1 MNGRN
6 AWIKCLTLALC
17 LCTLLSAPRTRAE
30 QGNGKGAD
38 ITKKC
43 AFKVSEG
50 NKGKMLDGNAG
61 SIWSYKHKGAYVG
74 IKLPKDVEAGW
85 LRVEWLFDPKAY
97 ELIEYDADMN
107 VLRQRTQADMF
118 PNIYSMYE
126 LLPGTKFIQLKL
138 TAKDQSICRIGVYSS
153 GELPADVQLW
163 NPPVDKADLMVVS
176 AHQDD
181 EIIFLGGTIPYY
193 AVALKKPTVVVY
205 MANCA
210 RYRRAEA
217 LNALWKMGVR
227 DYPDFINLPDEK
239 VGSIEAGIKLWGGKD
254 NILSLVVERI
264 RRYKPEV
271 IVTQD
276 LNGEYG
282 HNQHKITARCMKYA
296 IDAAA
301 DPSQYPESAE
311 KYGAWQVKK
320 LYHHLYKE
328 NAMVMDWETPLEALG
343 GKTALEVAKIG
354 MKEHSSQTGA
364 YAVKS
369 HGTYDNSKF
378 GLYFT
383 TVGEDEAKNDFFE
396 HIDPDA
402 SAAYLATHAAEIEGQ
417 KAAAAA
423 ELAAAAQTAEAEPD
437 DAEGEDTGE
446 TGEEAPSEDGTGEG
460 DMPSDDAT
468 EASEGDMA
476 EEAFNA
482 GEDEA
487 DQAPEETEDDAEG
500 AEAETPETETPEE
513 ETPTE
518 DLPDPTPG
526 ESDDIVAGQEG
537 VQAAGQLLV
546 ASETANAD
554 NPPQTAAGPVAVR
567 ENGGSPLLLIAL
579 IGVGVAV
586 VGAAGWFGWRSMQ
599 GRRRHRRRRR

>member
-6 AWIKCLTLALC
+6 AWFKCLALALC
-17 LCTLLSAPRTRAE
+17 LCALLSAPRTRAE
-30 QGNGKGAD
+30 QGSGNGAD

-50 NKGKMLDGNAG
+50 NKNKLLDGNAG
-61 SIWSYKHKGAYVG
+61 TIWSYKHKGAYVG
-74 IKLPKDVEAGW
+74 VKLPEDVEAGW
-85 LRVEWLFDPKAY
+85 LRVEWVFDPRAY
-97 ELIEYDADMN
+97 ELIEYDADKN

-118 PNIYSMYE
+118 PNIYSMYA
-126 LLPGTKFIQLKL
+126 LLSETKFIQLKL

-153 GELPADVQLW
+153 GELPADAQLW

-217 LNALWKMGVR
+217 LNGLWKMGVR

-239 VGSIEAGIKLWGGKD
+239 VDSIEEGVRLWGGKD

-276 LNGEYG
+276 LDGEYG

-311 KYGAWQVKK
+311 KYGPWQVKK

-354 MKEHSSQTGA
+354 MKEHSSQRDA
-364 YAVKS
+364 FAVKS

-396 HIDPDA
+396 HIDPNA
-402 SAAYLATHAAEIEGQ
+402 SADYLAEHAAEIGGQ

-423 ELAAAAQTAEAEPD
+423 ERAAAAQSAEAEPD
-437 DAEGEDTGE
+437 DTEPGDPAEAGESAPD
-446 TGEEAPSEDGTGEG
+446 EAGEG
-460 DMPSDDAT
+460 DEATPSDDAA
-468 EASEGDMA
+468 EALEDGASEEAADDAESAA
-476 EEAFNA
+476 EEA
-482 GEDEA
+482 
-487 DQAPEETEDDAEG
+487 PEEETN
-500 AEAETPETETPEE
+500 EAETPNEA
-513 ETPTE
+513 
-518 DLPDPTPG
+518 LPDGTVG
-526 ESDDIVAGQEG
+526 EGGDTVEAREG

-546 ASETANAD
+546 ASEPGGAGQ
-554 NPPQTAAGPVAVR
+554 PPQSASAR
-567 ENGGSPLLLIAL
+567 EKGGSPLLLVAL
-579 IGVGVAV
+579 IGAGVAI
-586 VGAAGWFGWRSMQ
+586 VGAACWFGWRTMQ
-599 GRRRHRRRRR
+599 GRRRHRRPRR

>member
-1 MNGRN
+1 MNRRTRRV
-6 AWIKCLTLALC
+6 ICLILALC
-17 LCTLLSAPRTRAE
+17 LCAMLAAIPAMGE
-30 QGNGKGAD
+30 QAGGKSAD

-43 AFKVSEG
+43 TFKVSEG
-50 NKGKMLDGNAG
+50 NKGKLLDGNAG
-61 SIWSYKHKGAYVG
+61 TLWTYSHKGAYVG

-85 LRVEWLFDPKAY
+85 LRVEWTFDPTAY
-97 ELIEYDADMN
+97 ELTEYDADKN
-107 VLRQRTQADMF
+107 VLRLRTQADMF
-118 PNIYSMYE
+118 PNIYSVYE
-126 LLPGTKFIQLKL
+126 LLPETKFIQLKL
-138 TAKDQSICRIGVYSS
+138 NAKDQSICRMGVYSS
-153 GELPADVQLW
+153 GTLPEDVQVW

-181 EIIFLGGTIPYY
+181 ELIFMGGTIPYY

-227 DYPDFINLPDEK
+227 DYPDFINLQDDK
-239 VGSIEAGIKLWGGKD
+239 VGSIEAGVKLWGGKD
-254 NILSLVVERI
+254 NILSLVVARI

-301 DPSQYPESAE
+301 DPSQYPESAQ

-328 NAMVMDWETPLEALG
+328 NAIVMDWETPLDSLG

-354 MKEHSSQTGA
+354 MKEHSSQKGS

-383 TVGEDEAKNDFFE
+383 TVGEDEAKNDFLE

-402 SAAYLATHAAEIEGQ
+402 SANYLAEHAAEIEDW
-417 KAAAAA
+417 KAADAA
-423 ELAAAAQTAEAEPD
+423 EIAAAAQSAAAAPDTPDEAGESGDEAPD
-437 DAEGEDTGE
+437 DESEDMAG
-446 TGEEAPSEDGTGEG
+446 EAPDEAADEPEDVAVEET
-460 DMPSDDAT
+460 DDGVADANESVDEVTDET
-468 EASEGDMA
+468 EADGGDSVEG
-476 EEAFNA
+476 
-482 GEDEA
+482 
-487 DQAPEETEDDAEG
+487 QP
-500 AEAETPETETPEE
+500 
-513 ETPTE
+513 
-518 DLPDPTPG
+518 
-526 ESDDIVAGQEG
+526 G
-537 VQAAGQLLV
+537 VQAAGQPL
-546 ASETANAD
+546 TAMAPEDAPQPEQAIAD
-554 NPPQTAAGPVAVR
+554 PVAVR
-567 ENGGSPLLLIAL
+567 EAESGSMAL
-579 IGVGVAV
+579 PIILVGAGVVALGVG
-586 VGAAGWFGWRSMQ
+586 GWFGWRSMQ

>member
-1 MNGRN
+1 MNRRTRRVGTL
-6 AWIKCLTLALC
+6 ILALC
-17 LCTLLSAPRTRAE
+17 LLALLAAIPAMAE
-30 QGNGKGAD
+30 PANGKSAD

-43 AFKVSEG
+43 TFKVSEG
-50 NKGKMLDGNAG
+50 NKGKLLDGNAG
-61 SIWSYKHKGAYVG
+61 TLWTYSHKGAYVG

-85 LRVEWLFDPKAY
+85 LRVEWTFDPTAY
-97 ELIEYDADMN
+97 ELTEYDAAKN

-118 PNIYSMYE
+118 PNIYSVYE
-126 LLPGTKFIQLKL
+126 LLPETKYIQLKL
-138 TAKDQSICRIGVYSS
+138 NAKDQSICRMGVYSS
-153 GELPADVQLW
+153 GTLPDDVQVW

-181 EIIFLGGTIPYY
+181 ELIFMGGTIPYY

-227 DYPDFINLPDEK
+227 DYPDFINLQDDK

-254 NILSLVVERI
+254 NILSLVVARI

-301 DPSQYPESAE
+301 DPDQYPESAQ

-328 NAMVMDWETPLEALG
+328 NAIVMDWETPLDSLG

-354 MKEHSSQTGA
+354 MKEHSSQRDS

-383 TVGEDEAKNDFFE
+383 TVGEDEAKNDFLE

-402 SAAYLATHAAEIEGQ
+402 SANYLAEHAAEIEDR
-417 KAAAAA
+417 KAADAAEIAAAA
-423 ELAAAAQTAEAEPD
+423 ESAAAAPDAPD
-437 DAEGEDTGE
+437 D
-446 TGEEAPSEDGTGEG
+446 
-460 DMPSDDAT
+460 T
-468 EASEGDMA
+468 EAGEVGDEVEEPEDMA
-476 EEAFNA
+476 EEAVDEVIAEPENA
-482 GEDEA
+482 AVEEA
-487 DQAPEETEDDAEG
+487 DDGVADANEAAEKAPDK
-500 AEAETPETETPEE
+500 AEADGGDAVEGR
-513 ETPTE
+513 
-518 DLPDPTPG
+518 PG
-526 ESDDIVAGQEG
+526 I
-537 VQAAGQLLV
+537 QAAGQPLT
-546 ASETANAD
+546 ATEPDDSSQSIARETD
-554 NPPQTAAGPVAVR
+554 
-567 ENGGSPLLLIAL
+567 GGSMALPIVLIGAGVIA
-579 IGVGVAV
+579 IGVG
-586 VGAAGWFGWRSMQ
+586 GWFGWRSMQ